1 MDNSIL
7 DLIFRGT
14 EEVIPKDDFL
24 KRLEKSETL
33 KIKFGADP
41 TAPDLH
47 LGHTVVLRK
56 LRVFQKLGHKI
67 QLIIGDFTA
76 QLGDPSGR
84 SVTRPPLKKE
94 EVIKNAETYKE
105 QVFKI
110 LDPQKIENIYYNSE
124 WLENMNFND
133 VIKLCSK
140 YTVARMLER
149 DDFYKRYSGRQPICI
164 HEFLYPLIQGYDSV
178 VLKSDLEIGGTDQ
191 KFNLLVGRDLQ
202 EDAGLRPQIIMTMP
216 ILPGTDGIKKMSKS
230 YGNYIGLNE
239 TSKDMFGKLM
249 SITDDLMFTYF
260 ELLTEIPTQ
269 ELNEYKMEIK
279 LNKLNPRDLKE
290 KLAKNIVADY
300 FGETIANYEADEFKK
315 VFSNRQNPDEAPEF
329 IIPFDRISEGQCD
342 AMTIMKHTG
351 AFPSNGEIKRLI
363 KQGGL
368 KINDAKVNDIN
379 DKFDIFP
386 GMIVKAGKFKFFKLK

>member
-1 MDNSIL
+1 MNAEDFEL
-7 DLIFRGT
+7 LTRGVQEIIPL
-14 EEVIPKDDFL
+14 EEFK
-24 KRLEKSETL
+24 KRLENKECL
-33 KIKFGADP
+33 KVKFGADP

-56 LRVFQKLGHKI
+56 LRLFQKFGHKI

-84 SVTRPPLKKE
+84 TATRPPLSKD
-94 EVIKNAETYKE
+94 EVLKNAETYKQ

-124 WLENMNFND
+124 WLEPMKFND

-149 DDFYKRYSGRQPICI
+149 DDFAKRYANHQSICI

-202 EDAGLRPQIIMTMP
+202 VEAGLRPQIIMTMP
-216 ILPGTDGIKKMSKS
+216 ILPGTDGVKKMSKS

-249 SITDDLMFTYF
+249 SINDDLMFTYF
-260 ELLTEIPTQ
+260 ELLTDIPNA
-269 ELNEYKMEIK
+269 ELSSYKEQIK
-279 LNKLNPRDLKE
+279 NGKLNPRDLKE
-290 KLAKNIVADY
+290 N
-300 FGETIANYEADEFKK
+300 
-315 VFSNRQNPDEAPEF
+315 
-329 IIPFDRISEGQCD
+329 
-342 AMTIMKHTG
+342 
-351 AFPSNGEIKRLI
+351 
-363 KQGGL
+363 
-368 KINDAKVNDIN
+368 
-379 DKFDIFP
+379 
-386 GMIVKAGKFKFFKLK
+386 